1 MGHLRGRHCQVLP
14 HWDLNPDLRISSKS
28 RPRNRIKM
36 YQKKTKSM
44 STHHNT
50 YLSVS
55 SSLCIYIHSTTSYV
69 VSNLSHTHTQ
79 HIENKKEGKKKKR
92 EQHTNEYYY
101 YYYYYHYYYYYCLL
115 LLVVYCSLFNP
126 FPP

>member
-1 MGHLRGRHCQVLP
+1 
-14 HWDLNPDLRISSKS
+14 
-28 RPRNRIKM
+28 
-36 YQKKTKSM
+36 M

-69 VSNLSHTHTQ
+69 VSNLSRTHTHNI
-79 HIENKKEGKKKKR
+79 HNIEKKKEGKKKKR

-101 YYYYYHYYYYYCLL
+101 YYYDYYHYYYYYYCLL